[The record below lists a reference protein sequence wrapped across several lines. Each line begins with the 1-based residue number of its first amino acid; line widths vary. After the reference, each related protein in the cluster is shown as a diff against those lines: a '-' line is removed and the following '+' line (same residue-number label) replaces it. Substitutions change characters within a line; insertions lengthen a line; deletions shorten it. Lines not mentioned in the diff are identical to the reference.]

1 MKASDDSG
9 TGWHEQD
16 DPRFVTALARGLE
29 LLRCFGPHDRWLAHQ
44 EIARRTQLPKATV
57 SRLAFTL
64 VRLGYLEHRVDAGQY
79 ALTPRV
85 LSLGFT
91 ALSNYDIGRAARPF
105 MQALAEHSQAAVSL
119 GIRHDLSMVYVAHCR
134 GAARLTLGLDVG
146 ARLPIAATAMGR
158 AFLCKVSEHE
168 RRALCRRLRQAA
180 PQNWAQQRA
189 GIERALRQ
197 YQERGFVTSEGDW
210 ESDISAVGV
219 ALDIGDGREP
229 LALNCGGPS
238 TRLHGPFLHD
248 DLGPRLVR
256 LAEDITNSIRTAG
269 QCASPGPH

>member
-1 MKASDDSG
+1 MKKPAIPNDVV
-9 TGWHEQD
+9 HEQD
-16 DPRFVTALARGLE
+16 DPRFVTALARGLD

-44 EIARRTQLPKATV
+44 EIARRTRLPKATV

-64 VRLGYLEHRVDAGQY
+64 VRLGYLEHRAGGGQY

-85 LSLGFT
+85 LSLGFN
-91 ALSNYDIGRAARPF
+91 ALSNYDIGRTARPF
-105 MQALAEHSQAAVSL
+105 MQALAEHAQAAISL

-146 ARLPIAATAMGR
+146 ARLPIAVTAMGR
-158 AFLCKVSEHE
+158 ALLCQVSEHE
-168 RRALCRRLRQAA
+168 RAAICRRLQQAE
-180 PQNWAQQRA
+180 PHHWDRYRA
-189 GIERALRQ
+189 GIARALSQ
-197 YQERGFVTSEGDW
+197 YRERGFVTSEGEW
-210 ESDISAVGV
+210 ESDISAAGV

-238 TRLHGPFLHD
+238 TRLFGPFLHD

-256 LAEDITNSIRTAG
+256 LAQDITNAIRT
-269 QCASPGPH
+269 PGSTQLS